1 MDHLLILKIYPERL
15 GVPAAPEINIFRKS
29 QILKHLFM
37 AFRSPSTSMDIP
49 S

>member
-1 MDHLLILKIYPERL
+1 MDHLLILKIYPERFC
-15 GVPAAPEINIFRKS
+15 VPAAPEINIVREY
-29 QILKHLFM
+29 QILKHFFM